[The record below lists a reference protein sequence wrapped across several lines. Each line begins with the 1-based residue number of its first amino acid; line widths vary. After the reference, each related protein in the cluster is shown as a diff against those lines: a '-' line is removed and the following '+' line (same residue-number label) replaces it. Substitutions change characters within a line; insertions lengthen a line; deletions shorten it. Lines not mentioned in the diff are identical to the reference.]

1 MSEFSK
7 NEILLALIA
16 AGNVDAQSYAL
27 SLVTGSATGTVTT
40 TESAPEVETPVDIGH
55 ETNATTL
62 DKNGLPWDSRI
73 HAKTKTTNKDG
84 TWKYA
89 VGVDR
94 EVLVPQVEAEL
105 RAAYGQPEQTTT
117 PPAAVTPPPAA
128 PTPAATPGLP
138 PAAPSAPGLPPAAP
152 TTPPVAPPAAPVVAF
167 PEVSSEEDMDEN
179 ALTQTVAALYA
190 KHGEQAV
197 TNLLALFQVPAG
209 GTVKDIQPGFKFP
222 FWQYATN
229 DDNLRLQKI
238 ID

>member
-7 NEILLALIA
+7 NEILIALIN
-16 AGNVDAQSYAL
+16 AGNVDAQAYAL
-27 SLVTGSATGTVTT
+27 NLVSGTNDNGTNANKS
-40 TESAPEVETPVDIGH
+40 SAPEVETPVNIGH
-55 ETNATTL
+55 ETDATTL
-62 DKNGLPWDSRI
+62 DKAGLPWDSRI

-105 RAAYGQPEQTTT
+105 RAAGYGQTEQPTT
-117 PPAAVTPPPAA
+117 PPAAVTPPPGA

-138 PAAPSAPGLPPAAP
+138 PAAGAAPGLPP
-152 TTPPVAPPAAPVVAF
+152 TTPPVAPPAPKVDFPV
-167 PEVSSEEDMDEN
+167 VSSEDDMDEN

-197 TNLLALFQVPAG
+197 INLLALFQVPEG
-209 GTVKDIQPGFKFP
+209 GTVKDIQAGYKFP

-229 DDNLRLQKI
+229 DENLKLQKI

>member
-16 AGNVDAQSYAL
+16 AGNVNAQNYAL
-27 SLVTGSATGTVTT
+27 SLVTGSKVVTT
-40 TESAPEVETPVDIGH
+40 PSVGDVVTPVTEVETPVNIGH
-55 ETNATTL
+55 ETDATTL

-73 HAKTKTTNKDG
+73 HAGAKTQNKDG
-84 TWKYA
+84 TWKYKP
-89 VGVDR
+89 GVDK

-105 RAAYGQPEQTTT
+105 RAEYGQADQQITT
-117 PPAAVTPPPAA
+117 PPAAVTPPPGA

-138 PAAPSAPGLPPAAP
+138 PTAPAAPGL
-152 TTPPVAPPAAPVVAF
+152 PPVAPPAPKVEFPV
-167 PEVSSEEDMDEN
+167 VSSEEQMDEN
-179 ALTQTVAALYA
+179 ALVQTAAALYA

-197 TNLLALFQVPAG
+197 VNLLTLFQVPEG
-209 GTVKDIQPGFKFP
+209 GTAKDIQAGYRFS

-229 DDNLRLQKI
+229 DENLRLQKI